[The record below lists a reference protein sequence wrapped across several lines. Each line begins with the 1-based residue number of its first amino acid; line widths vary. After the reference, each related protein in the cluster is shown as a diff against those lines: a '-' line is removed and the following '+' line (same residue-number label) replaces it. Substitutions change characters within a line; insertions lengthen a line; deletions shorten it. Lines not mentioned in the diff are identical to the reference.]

1 MRPELTVESLEAI
14 KATKADISALA
25 DAYEQLSARLMPE
38 ATITIAEAAVKHPEA
53 PGNIVGFGIGEKI
66 TKGEPTGR
74 PAVKVLVREK
84 VDPDRL
90 SEATMVPEAV
100 DGIPTDVDE
109 TGEIVAYQFKNRHR
123 PAPGGVS
130 IFNCR
135 VNAAGTL
142 GCWVDDADK
151 KSELKYQKQA
161 CILSNNHVIAMVND
175 GSPGD
180 PIAQPGRLDGG
191 VCPDDAIAKLLRF
204 VAIGF
209 SGGGNEV
216 DAAIAQAESEK
227 VVDSRILRGA
237 GQLDTLRPPEVNGAL
252 NMKVQK
258 SGRTTGWT
266 RGGIDLLG
274 VTVNVNYAP
283 LGAPPRIARFDN
295 QFRVTVPGGGAFSQA
310 GDSGSLV
317 TDQDNHPVGLLFAG
331 GVGAGG
337 LDVTFC
343 NHIDLVLTAL
353 SVTIHY

>member
-1 MRPELTVESLEAI
+1 MRPELTVESLGTI

-38 ATITIAEAAVKHPEA
+38 ATIAIAEAAVKHPEA

-100 DGIPTDVDE
+100 DGILTDVDE
-109 TGEIVAYQFKNRHR
+109 TGEIVAYQFRNRHR

-130 IFNCR
+130 IGNCNE
-135 VNAAGTL
+135 NAAGTL
-142 GCWVDDADK
+142 GCWVDDASK
-151 KSELKYQKQA
+151 KYERQVCL
-161 CILSNNHVIAMVND
+161 LSNNHVIAMVND
-175 GSPGD
+175 SPAKA

-191 VCPDDAIAKLLRF
+191 VCPKDAIAELLRF
-204 VAIGF
+204 IPIDF
-209 SGGGNEV
+209 SGTNEV
-216 DAAIAQAESEK
+216 DAAIAAATESEF
-227 VVDSRILRGA
+227 VEPRILRESGRLDQLASPHVKA
-237 GQLDTLRPPEVNGAL
+237 GLRME
-252 NMKVQK
+252 VQK
-258 SGRTTGWT
+258 SGRTTGGT
-266 RGGIDLLG
+266 QGAVDLVG

-283 LGAPPRIARFDN
+283 PGAPPRIARFDN

-317 TDQDNHPVGLLFAG
+317 TDSQNHPVGLLFAG

-343 NHIDLVLTAL
+343 NHINLVLDAL
-353 SVTIHY
+353 DVTIHY

>member
-1 MRPELTVESLEAI
+1 MRTELTVESLEAI
-14 KATKADISALA
+14 KATESDISALA
-25 DAYEQLSARLMPE
+25 DAYEQLSTRLMPE
-38 ATITIAEAAVKHPEA
+38 ATIAIAEAAVKHPDA
-53 PGNIVGFGIGEKI
+53 PGNIVGFGVGEKI

-90 SEATMVPEAV
+90 TEATMVPEAV

-109 TGEIVAYQFKNRHR
+109 TGEIVAYQFRDRHR

-130 IFNCR
+130 IFNCN

-142 GCWVDDADK
+142 GCWVDGAGK
-151 KSELKYQKQA
+151 KYEKQV
-161 CILSNNHVIAMVND
+161 CLLSNNHVIAMVND
-175 GSPGD
+175 SPAKA

-191 VCPDDAIAKLLRF
+191 VCPRDVIAELLRF
-204 VAIGF
+204 IPIDFQGT
-209 SGGGNEV
+209 NEV
-216 DAAIAQAESEK
+216 DAAIAASTESEFAEP
-227 VVDSRILRGA
+227 RILRESGR
-237 GQLDTLRPPEVNGAL
+237 LDKLASPNVTAKL

-266 RGGIDLLG
+266 QGAVDLLG

-283 LGAPPRIARFDN
+283 PGAPPRIARFDN
-295 QFRVTVPGGGAFSQA
+295 QFRVTDPGGGAFSQA

-317 TDQDNHPVGLLFAG
+317 TTAENHPVGLLFAG
-331 GVGAGG
+331 GDTSTG
-337 LDVTFC
+337 LKVTFC